1 MARLVQ
7 PNQCEALAVD
17 ARQELDL
24 KVGRVA
30 ESWVPGHAGLVG
42 RWVGQTAA
50 PRLLECRLVC
60 G

>member
-24 KVGRVA
+24 KVGRGA
-30 ESWVPGHAGLVG
+30 ECWVPGRGG
-42 RWVGQTAA
+42 
-50 PRLLECRLVC
+50 
-60 G
+60 